1 MEVSISELKSNL
13 FYYLHCAEQ
22 GKVIWV
28 MAHQQRVAQLVTV
41 SKLETQ
47 VTAYLLPNTVW
58 NGKKPK
64 LPLPIKLVQGGS
76 CAETVLEMR

>member
-1 MEVSISELKSNL
+1 
-13 FYYLHCAEQ
+13 
-22 GKVIWV
+22 

-47 VTAYLLPNTVW
+47 VTAYLLPNTAW